1 MIKVFQKASKSRK
14 LEPGSIFLLESM
26 RDEES
31 TSNQKY
37 QLGISSLQQ
46 CIEGFDV
53 IGFSKVF
60 DGIK

>member
-1 MIKVFQKASKSRK
+1 MPVMKNHPVDNR
-14 LEPGSIFLLESM
+14 GVSIFLLESM

-53 IGFSKVF
+53 IGFSTVF
-60 DGIK
+60 DGIE